1 MTKAVT
7 KRTKRGL
14 NLAQSQMPEISSNLP
29 FGLPTITLDL
39 GVGKPPG
46 QQKMVIPPGLLPF

>member
-1 MTKAVT
+1 MTKAIT

-14 NLAQSQMPEISSNLP
+14 NLAQSQLPEISSNLP
-29 FGLPTITLDL
+29 FLPTLTLDL

-46 QQKMVIPPGLLPF
+46 QQKMMIPPGLLPF